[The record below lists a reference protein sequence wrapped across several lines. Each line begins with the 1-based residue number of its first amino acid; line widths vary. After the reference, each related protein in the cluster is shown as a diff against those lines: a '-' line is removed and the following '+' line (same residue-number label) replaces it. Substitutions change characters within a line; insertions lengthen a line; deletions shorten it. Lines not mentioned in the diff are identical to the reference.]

1 MIAKLK
7 ELIREGTEEYRL
19 ASEIDKKRVPKHV
32 AVIMDG
38 NGRWAKQQGLKRDE
52 GHREG
57 AISARKITENALR
70 CGVKYLTLFAFS
82 SENWKR
88 PPTEVNTL
96 MNMLYQNL
104 VEQKSLLIDNNIR
117 FDIIGD
123 IGKLPGKLKK
133 KLMETIEISR
143 KNTAMQLTLALNYGG
158 RMEVVNAVK
167 RILADNIPANK
178 VDEKLINKYLYTAD
192 LPDPDLLIRT
202 SGEQRISNFL
212 LYQLAYAELYFTPVR
227 WPSFRLKEFLEA
239 ILEFQRRE
247 RRFGRV

>member
-1 MIAKLK
+1 MIEKLK
-7 ELIREGTEEYRL
+7 ELVREGTEEYSL
-19 ASEIDKKRVPKHV
+19 ALEIDKKRVPKHI

-52 GHREG
+52 GHKEG
-57 AISARKITENALR
+57 AVSARKITEHALG
-70 CGVKYLTLFAFS
+70 CGVKFLTLFAFS

-96 MNMLYQNL
+96 MNMLYKNL
-104 VEQKSLLIDNNIR
+104 VEQKSLLIDNDIK
-117 FDIIGD
+117 FDIVGD
-123 IGKLPGKLKK
+123 IAKLPGKLKK

-143 KNTAMQLTLALNYGG
+143 NNKAMQLTLALNYGG
-158 RMEVVNAVK
+158 RMEIVHAVK
-167 RILADNIPANK
+167 RIVEDNVAPGKIN
-178 VDEKLINKYLYTAD
+178 EKLFNKYLYTAD
-192 LPDPDLLIRT
+192 YPDPDLLIRT

-212 LYQLAYAELYFTPVR
+212 LYQAAYSELYFTPVR

-247 RRFGRV
+247 RRFGQI